1 LGLRR
6 GPVGVGD
13 LLHGENALH
22 GIEPDHDAAERQ
34 FGRILEGLGGSE
46 GLIWKF
52 LENFYGLDLVEE
64 ERNGREEGK
73 KREDV

>member
-1 LGLRR
+1 
-6 GPVGVGD
+6 
-13 LLHGENALH
+13 
-22 GIEPDHDAAERQ
+22 
-34 FGRILEGLGGSE
+34 
-46 GLIWKF
+46 LIWKF